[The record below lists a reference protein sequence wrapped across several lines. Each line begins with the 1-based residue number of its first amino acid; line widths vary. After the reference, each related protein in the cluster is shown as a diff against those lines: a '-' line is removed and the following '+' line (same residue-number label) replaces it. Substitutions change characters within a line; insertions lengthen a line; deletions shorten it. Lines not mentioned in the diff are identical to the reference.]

1 MRYKTIVLEL
11 LQQNPALH
19 DELKASGSLLS
30 TMERMAVALREDHL
44 QLLETLRAQHPT
56 DSEILLRGQAMELV
70 VDQLRQSILQ
80 EDQEETE

>member
-11 LQQNPALH
+11 LQQNPSLH

-56 DSEILLRGQAMELV
+56 DSEILLRSQAMELV
-70 VDQLRQSILQ
+70 VEQLRQSILQ
-80 EDQEETE
+80 EETE